1 MKFKISQELDINSSS
16 KSHLIEK
23 LSVKIETFLRNK
35 NYGEDIKTIFIGLV
49 VVKTREGLENIFKE
63 RKPKYIDFKLMKNR
77 LTGESMEIDKEY
89 SYDIKFDY
97 ELYDQFVEFSDKQS
111 EKLLIQKLLES
122 LKHFDNLPKQVED
135 FDVKRFKEDLS
146 NYLVTDL
153 DSL

>member
-1 MKFKISQELDINSSS
+1 
-16 KSHLIEK
+16 
-23 LSVKIETFLRNK
+23 
-35 NYGEDIKTIFIGLV
+35 
-49 VVKTREGLENIFKE
+49 
-63 RKPKYIDFKLMKNR
+63 MKNR